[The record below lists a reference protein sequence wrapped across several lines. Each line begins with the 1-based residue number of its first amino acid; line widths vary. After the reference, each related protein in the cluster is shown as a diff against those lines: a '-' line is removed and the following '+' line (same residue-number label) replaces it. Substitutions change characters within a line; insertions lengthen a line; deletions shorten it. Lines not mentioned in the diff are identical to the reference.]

1 MSKQKQ
7 KILHKYELKKLKFVK
22 NSNLID
28 NVVKFAKLYAKF
40 RNVKNK
46 IISNSYNNYKIEIF
60 KFAKNRVV
68 FVYNSNFEFSNNF
81 YDLNFLINDD
91 DKNMLNYQNIN
102 LNENENIN
110 NDKNINNEKNNKNQ

>member
-7 KILHKYELKKLKFVK
+7 EILHEHELKKFKFVK

-28 NVVKFAKLYAKF
+28 NVVKFTKLYAKF

-46 IISNSYNNYKIEIF
+46 IILNSYNNHEIKTF

-68 FVYNSNFEFSNNF
+68 FVYDSNLEFSNNF
-81 YDLNFLINDD
+81 HDSNFLINDD
-91 DKNMLNYQNIN
+91 DENMLNYQNMN
-102 LNENENIN
+102 LNKNENMN
-110 NDKNINNEKNNKNQ
+110 NDENINNEKNSKNQ